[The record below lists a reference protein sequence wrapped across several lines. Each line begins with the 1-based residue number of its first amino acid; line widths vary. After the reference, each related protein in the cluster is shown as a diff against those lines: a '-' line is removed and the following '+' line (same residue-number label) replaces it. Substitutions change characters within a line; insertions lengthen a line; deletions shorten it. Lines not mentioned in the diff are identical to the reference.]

1 MRKRKLTKLP
11 GGRLAEFVPEEKHYR
26 VVDTLG
32 LMLRNGTIGIP
43 LHDAGRKFAEDF
55 HAASLEGLK
64 AVNLEAQ
71 VGGSASGESIT
82 ERTAMSLRR
91 VEKALDA
98 VGGMDSP
105 GGSALWNVVGLG
117 IGITVW
123 QAMGWNGKPLSDRR
137 FASGILIAALAVL
150 AKHYRYTA
158 GGGENNILIKN
169 KH

>member
-1 MRKRKLTKLP
+1 MRKQKLAQLS
-11 GGRLAEFVPEEKHYR
+11 GGRLAEFIPAEKHYR

-32 LMLRNGTIGIP
+32 LMFRNGTIGIP

-55 HAASLEGLK
+55 HSASLEGLK

-82 ERTAMSLRR
+82 ERTAMALRR
-91 VEKALDA
+91 VERALDA

-117 IGITVW
+117 
-123 QAMGWNGKPLSDRR
+123 MGMNEWATSERLHRHT
-137 FASGILIAALAVL
+137 ASGILISALATL
-150 AKHYRYTA
+150 ARHYRYTA
-158 GGGENNILIKN
+158 TGSWRKAG
-169 KH
+169 